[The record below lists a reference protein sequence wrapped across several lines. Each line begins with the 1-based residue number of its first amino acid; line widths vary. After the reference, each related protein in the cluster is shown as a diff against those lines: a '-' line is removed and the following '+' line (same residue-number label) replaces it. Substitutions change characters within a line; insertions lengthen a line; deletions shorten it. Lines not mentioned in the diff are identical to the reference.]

1 MWSLF
6 SKDINVFFSSLI
18 GYLAMG
24 VFFVFLGLQL
34 WVFGGNILES
44 NYATLDQFF
53 MITPWVLLFLIPAI
67 TMRSFADEFRSGTI
81 ELLAT
86 RPLTDWQIVGGKF
99 LACVALWLFTF
110 LPTLLYFWCISAL
123 GLAGSG
129 VDTGATTGSYIGLF
143 LLGCVFV
150 SIGVFASSL
159 TSNQIVAFLLG
170 VLLCYLL
177 YDAFD
182 RISELNTLAGTA
194 GYAIQQLGIGA
205 HYEGLSRGLVDSRD
219 LLYFASVVVVF
230 LLLSKTSLSRR
241 RW

>member
-6 SKDINVFFSSLI
+6 RKDVNVFFSSLI

-24 VFFVFLGLQL
+24 VFFIFLGLQL

-53 MITPWVLLFLIPAI
+53 LMTPWVLLFLIPAI

-81 ELLAT
+81 ELLVT

-99 LACVALWLFTF
+99 LASIALWLFTF
-110 LPTLLYFWCISAL
+110 LPTLLYFWCISVLDLDGA
-123 GLAGSG
+123 AI
-129 VDTGATTGSYIGLF
+129 DAGATIGSYIGLF

-150 SIGVFASSL
+150 AIGIFASSL
-159 TSNQIVAFLLG
+159 SSNQIVAFLLG

-177 YDAFD
+177 YDAFA
-182 RISELNTLAGTA
+182 RISELGALAGTA
-194 GYAIQQLGIGA
+194 RYIVQQLGIGA
-205 HYEGLSRGLVDSRD
+205 HYDGLSRGLVDSRD
-219 LLYFASVVVVF
+219 LVYFASVVGIF
-230 LLLSKTSLSRR
+230 LLLTRTALSRR
-241 RW
+241 KW